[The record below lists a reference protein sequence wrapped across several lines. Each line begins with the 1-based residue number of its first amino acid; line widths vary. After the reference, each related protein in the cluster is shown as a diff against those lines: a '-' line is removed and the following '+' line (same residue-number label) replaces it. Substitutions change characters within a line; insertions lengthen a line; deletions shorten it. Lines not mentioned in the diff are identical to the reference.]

1 MFEISWLRK
10 IEKSDQA
17 FGWGEKFIPK
27 CVVSNKLTVEKMYN
41 RAACPRGRGS
51 MILAMSSTCEAQLFL
66 SGRTRM
72 FWLTNAYTV
81 MSSWMRRPCS
91 GMAMYTVWL
100 ELQQAWLSLES
111 SAIGVLI
118 GSSFRRVLPMDR
130 LTLSWECAQ
139 MTLPDCPKV
148 ERVVGGAK
156 CRNDN
161 VRTCMK
167 QRAALSNSRDNW
179 SLCTRLVTLWG
190 LILQQ
195 KIPNF
200 RSLNEQPSV

>member
-1 MFEISWLRK
+1 VRCEQQTNCWEDVK
-10 IEKSDQA
+10 
-17 FGWGEKFIPK
+17 P
-27 CVVSNKLTVEKMYN
+27 
-41 RAACPRGRGS
+41 GS
-51 MILAMSSTCEAQLFL
+51 MPKRPGVHDSCHVKHLWSTDLP
-66 SGRTRM
+66 GRKRM

-100 ELQQAWLSLES
+100 ELQQAWLSRES

-118 GSSFRRVLPMDR
+118 GASFRRVLPLDR
-130 LTLSWECAQ
+130 LSLRWECAQ

-161 VRTCMK
+161 VCTCMK

-179 SLCTRLVTLWG
+179 FTVH
-190 LILQQ
+190 
-195 KIPNF
+195 
-200 RSLNEQPSV
+200 